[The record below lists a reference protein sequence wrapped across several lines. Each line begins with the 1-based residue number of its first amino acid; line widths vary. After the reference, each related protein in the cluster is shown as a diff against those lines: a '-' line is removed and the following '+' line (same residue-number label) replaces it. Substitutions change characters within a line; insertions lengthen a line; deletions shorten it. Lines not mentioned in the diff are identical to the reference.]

1 MVVEQRNLLGLA
13 VQLFFCTFAS
23 MKKLYLFNPDNDLAL
38 ASGLDYYTPPP
49 LAAQL
54 SRDLQMLPAWWADD
68 GSFILT
74 RDPLPDSHWARHLSN
89 AFGINI
95 DLIDRNHLQNHV
107 LSYQPWG
114 WNMSLR
120 NHLLSCCVG
129 NDQLPDKAQI
139 AKYRELSHRRTTI
152 AIHSRLTEIIGYS
165 ACPSPVELF
174 TISQVEQFAA
184 KHPRCFLKAPWSSSG
199 KGIFRPTG
207 TPNDNRTFHQW
218 ASGILQRQGSIIA
231 EVPLNKQQDFAMEFC
246 CCNGKASFVGYSI
259 YYNDPHN
266 SFDYGLVA
274 TEHTLHTILCN
285 QLGNNADHRIN
296 QIKYALETI
305 LSQDIAPHYDGFV
318 GIDMLIFADET
329 GEKHINACVEMNL
342 RCTMG
347 VATCII
353 GNRFMSP
360 DSIGRFH
367 VEYHKAP
374 FDVAQYMAKKLD
386 ENPMTIEFIDD
397 FPKIKSGTIVMAPV
411 YHDSRYCAYIEAQ
424 SK

>member
-1 MVVEQRNLLGLA
+1 
-13 VQLFFCTFAS
+13 

-54 SRDLQMLPAWWADD
+54 SRDLQMLPAWWAD
-68 GSFILT
+68 SKSYILT
-74 RDPLPDSHWARHLSN
+74 HDLNTDRVWAQHLNST
-89 AFGINI
+89 FGIDI
-95 DLIDRNHLQNHV
+95 ELIDRNHLQNHV

-129 NDQLPDKAQI
+129 NDQLPDKAKI
-139 AKYRELSHRRTTI
+139 AACRNLSHRRTTI
-152 AIHSRLTEIIGYS
+152 LIHSQLAKIIGYS
-165 ACPSPVELF
+165 VCNPPVELF
-174 TISQVEQFAA
+174 TISQVEQFAD

-207 TPNDNRTFHQW
+207 TPDDNRTFHQW
-218 ASGILQRQGSIIA
+218 AQGILQRQGSIIA
-231 EVPLNKQQDFAMEFC
+231 EEALNKTQDFAMEFH
-246 CCNGKASFVGYSI
+246 CNKGKAEFVGYSI

-274 TEHTLHTILCN
+274 TEQTLHNILCN
-285 QLGNNADHRIN
+285 ELGDNADS
-296 QIKYALETI
+296 KLTELKLTLEAI
-305 LSQDIAPHYDGFV
+305 LSHDIAPHYDGFL

-329 GEKHINACVEMNL
+329 GKKHINPCVEMNL

-347 VATCII
+347 VVTCIV
-353 GNRFMSP
+353 GNRFMCPGSVAHY
-360 DSIGRFH
+360 H

-374 FDVAQYMAKKLD
+374 FNVAQYMAKKLD
-386 ENPMTIEFIDD
+386 ENPPVIELIDD

-411 YHDSRYCAYIEAQ
+411 YSDSRYCAYIEAQ
-424 SK
+424 SI

>member
-1 MVVEQRNLLGLA
+1 
-13 VQLFFCTFAS
+13 

-54 SRDLQMLPAWWADD
+54 SRDLQMLPAWWAEDD
-68 GSFILT
+68 SLILSH
-74 RDPLPDSHWARHLSN
+74 RPDADREWARHLKRT
-89 AFGINI
+89 FGISI

-107 LSYQPWG
+107 LDYQPWG

-120 NHLLSCCVG
+120 NHLISCCVG
-129 NDQLPDKAQI
+129 IDQLPDKQRI

-152 AIHSRLTEIIGYS
+152 AIHSRLSEIIDYS
-165 ACPSPVELF
+165 ACPPPTELF

-184 KHPRCFLKAPWSSSG
+184 EHPRCFLKAPWSSSG

-207 TPNDNRTFHQW
+207 TPDDNRTFHQW
-218 ASGILQRQGSIIA
+218 ATGILQRQGSIIA
-231 EVPLNKQQDFAMEFC
+231 EVPLNKQQDFAMEFSC
-246 CCNGKASFVGYSI
+246 SNGKATFVGYSI
-259 YYNDPHN
+259 YFNDPHN
-266 SFDYGLVA
+266 SFDHGLVA
-274 TEHTLHTILCN
+274 TEPTLHNILCN
-285 QLGNNADHRIN
+285 LLGDDADRRIN
-296 QIKYALETI
+296 QIKHALEAI
-305 LSQDIAPHYDGFV
+305 LSQDVAPHYDGFL
-318 GIDMLIFADET
+318 GIDMLIFVDEM
-329 GEKHINACVEMNL
+329 GKRHINACVEMNL

-367 VEYHKAP
+367 VEYHKSP

-386 ENPMTIEFIDD
+386 EHPPTIEFIDD

-411 YHDSRYCAYIEAQ
+411 YRDSRYCAYIEAE